1 MSQNPFI
8 NALVAAGYISI
19 LATLIFNSPKLITDS
34 ELGMMAPILFL
45 SLFVI
50 SAALMGYLFVYQPI
64 RYLIEGKQAEATKL
78 FLVTI
83 ASFACITGV
92 IILAWF
98 LLSTSL
104 AVVL

>member
-8 NALVAAGYISI
+8 NALVAAGYIS
-19 LATLIFNSPKLITDS
+19 LLVTAIFNSPKLISDN

-50 SAALMGYLFVYQPI
+50 SAAMMGYLFIYQPI
-64 RYLIEGKQAEATKL
+64 RYLIEGKQAEATKFFLSTL
-78 FLVTI
+78 FY
-83 ASFACITGV
+83 FAGVIGV

-104 AVVL
+104 AVV